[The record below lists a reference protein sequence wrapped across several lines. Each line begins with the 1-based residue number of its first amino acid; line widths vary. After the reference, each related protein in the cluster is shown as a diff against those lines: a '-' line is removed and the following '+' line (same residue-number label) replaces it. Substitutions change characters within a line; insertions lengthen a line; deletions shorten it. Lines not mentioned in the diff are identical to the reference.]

1 MLSALVLLLAAIEP
15 IASLLHVGP
24 VIGWLSS
31 LAGLWLVVIFK
42 LHSGFSGI
50 GIGLLTGLN
59 LVDLAILALV
69 AMMHLGLYTLLRKT
83 SRVWAA
89 VAAIQPLL
97 GIALL
102 LATANVGRSA
112 VMGSALVASIVMLR
126 GGSVGKTLA
135 YMGIAA
141 SLLSLAGDFTAG
153 VVPPSTLMASLFAA
167 GYALLTTW
175 LFIMGRWLW
184 RRQA

>member
-1 MLSALVLLLAAIEP
+1 LVLLLAAIEP
-15 IASLLHVGP
+15 IASLLHTDP

-50 GIGLLTGLN
+50 GIGRLTGLK

-69 AMMHLGLYTLLRKT
+69 AVMHLGLYALLRKT
-83 SRVWAA
+83 SRVWAV

-97 GIALL
+97 GIALF
-102 LATANVGRSA
+102 LATANAGRSA
-112 VMGSALVASIVMLR
+112 VMGSALVASFVMLR
-126 GGSVGKTLA
+126 GGSIRKAVA

-141 SLLSLAGDFTAG
+141 SILLLAGDFTAG
-153 VVPPSTLMASLFAA
+153 VVPPSPFIASLFAA
-167 GYALLTTW
+167 GYALFTTW